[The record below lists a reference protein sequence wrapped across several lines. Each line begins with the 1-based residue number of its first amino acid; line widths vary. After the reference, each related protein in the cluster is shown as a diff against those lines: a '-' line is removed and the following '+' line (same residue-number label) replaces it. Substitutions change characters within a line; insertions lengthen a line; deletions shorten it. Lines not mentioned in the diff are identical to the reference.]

1 MALANAIWTG
11 SLLVTAWGSAMKS
24 GSHDDKQPARK
35 RSRSVRKG
43 AEPDEII
50 DEEEK
55 VLAGRA
61 DVNLPALLTKD
72 VPGG

>member
-1 MALANAIWTG
+1 
-11 SLLVTAWGSAMKS
+11 MKP

-35 RSRSVRKG
+35 RSRSAGKHV
-43 AEPDEII
+43 EPDEIVE
-50 DEEEK
+50 EEEK

>member
-1 MALANAIWTG
+1 MKPAN
-11 SLLVTAWGSAMKS
+11 
-24 GSHDDKQPARK
+24 HDAKQPAHKTSRSIRK
-35 RSRSVRKG
+35 RD
-43 AEPDEII
+43 EPDEIVE
-50 DEEEK
+50 EEEK